1 MGRVTRRMPVLRI
14 DLDGNTTRRPDVL
27 AAEEPLEIRLNGEPF
42 TVTMR
47 TPGHDVEL
55 AHGLL
60 RSEGLV
66 AAATDIGSAVYC
78 VGSRDEDGTL
88 QRNEYNVLDVTLT
101 DPQARVPVSGQRSLL
116 MHGGCGL
123 CGKTGIDAVAATMPR
138 ALSAQLG
145 PRCTPEQVAG
155 LPGLLRD
162 GQQIFRRTGGTHAA
176 GLVVPDEDRVLV
188 VREDVGRHNAVDK
201 VLGWAM
207 MNEADTERAVLVTSS
222 RASFELVQKAA
233 MSGVTWLV
241 AVSAPS
247 SLAVQAAQDL
257 GVTLVGFVR
266 GRSLNVYAN
275 AERLASSP

>member
-1 MGRVTRRMPVLRI
+1 MGRVTQRLPVLRL
-14 DLDGNTTRRPDVL
+14 DLDGHETRRPDVL
-27 AAEEPLEIRLNGEPF
+27 AVEEPLEIRLGGEPF

-47 TPGHDVEL
+47 TPGHDIEL

-60 RSEGLV
+60 RSEGLISGV
-66 AAATDIGSAVYC
+66 GDVSTAMYC
-78 VGSRDEDGTL
+78 VGGRDEAGVL
-88 QRNEYNVLDVTLT
+88 QTNEYNVLDVALA
-101 DPQARVPVSGQRSLL
+101 DPQARLPVSGQRSLL

-123 CGKTGIDAVAATMPR
+123 CGKTGIDAVADSMPHPLPPDAGPR
-138 ALSAQLG
+138 LSA
-145 PRCTPEQVAG
+145 EQVAA
-155 LPGLLRD
+155 LPGLLRE
-162 GQQIFRRTGGTHAA
+162 GQQVFRRTGGTHAA
-176 GLVVPDEDRVLV
+176 GLVSADGAVSV

-207 MNEADTERAVLVTSS
+207 LNEIDTEPLALVTSS

-275 AERLASSP
+275 PERLASSP